1 MSTASSLEATLSDGA
16 VDRPLGALAR
26 DIPGA
31 TAVFLRHRLDFCC
44 GGQATL
50 REAAQARGIDAEAVC
65 AELAALQPPP
75 DSPLPEQPAELV
87 QTIITRFHDVHRREL
102 PELVRLADKVERVH
116 RDHPA
121 VPAGLAEQLRAM
133 QAELLEHMQKEES
146 ILFPMMARSPQVPL
160 RPPIQRMRE
169 EHLDHGQALQDLQAL
184 THDMQ
189 EPADACNTW
198 ASLYAG
204 LRKLRKDLME
214 HIHIENNVL
223 FPRFE

>member
-1 MSTASSLEATLSDGA
+1 MSTPFPLETTPSVGA

-44 GGQATL
+44 GGKATL

-65 AELAALQPPP
+65 EELAALQPPP
-75 DSPLPEQPAELV
+75 GSPLPEQPAELV
-87 QTIITRFHDVHRREL
+87 QFIITRFHDVHRREL

-116 RDHPA
+116 REHPE

-133 QAELLEHMQKEES
+133 QRELLEHMQKEEG
-146 ILFPMMARSPQVPL
+146 ILFPMMARSPGMPL

-169 EHLDHGQALQDLQAL
+169 EHLGHGQALQGLQAL
-184 THDMQ
+184 TRDMQ

-204 LRKLRKDLME
+204 LRKLRDDLME
-214 HIHIENNVL
+214 HIHIENNLL

>member
-1 MSTASSLEATLSDGA
+1 MSTVTTLEAALDDGA
-16 VDRPLGALAR
+16 ADRTLGELAR

-44 GGQATL
+44 GGSATL
-50 REAAQARGIDAEAVC
+50 RDAAQARGLDAGAVC
-65 AELAALQPPP
+65 AELAALRPPP
-75 DSPLPEQPAELV
+75 EAPLPDQPADLV
-87 QTIITRFHDVHRREL
+87 QLIVTRFHDVHRREL

-116 RDHPA
+116 RGHPE
-121 VPAGLAEQLRAM
+121 VPAGLAEHLRGM
-133 QAELLEHMQKEES
+133 QQELLEHMEKEES
-146 ILFPMMARSPQVPL
+146 ILFPMMARSPQMQL

-169 EHLDHGQALQDLQAL
+169 EHVDHGEALQRLEAL
-184 THDMQ
+184 THELH

-198 ASLYAG
+198 ASLYVG
-204 LRKLRKDLME
+204 LRKLHDDLMQ

>member
-44 GGQATL
+44 GGKATL

-75 DSPLPEQPAELV
+75 GSPLPGQPAELV
-87 QTIITRFHDVHRREL
+87 QFIIARFHDVHRREL

-116 RDHPA
+116 REHPE
-121 VPAGLAEQLRAM
+121 VPAGLAEHLRAM
-133 QAELLEHMQKEES
+133 QQELLDKH
-146 ILFPMMARSPQVPL
+146 
-160 RPPIQRMRE
+160 
-169 EHLDHGQALQDLQAL
+169 
-184 THDMQ
+184 
-189 EPADACNTW
+189 
-198 ASLYAG
+198 Y
-204 LRKLRKDLME
+204 LRKHGANAYYGQTKE
-214 HIHIENNVL
+214 S
-223 FPRFE
+223 